1 MSDQGARW
9 CETKSFHGRE
19 GVIGGG
25 ENASCSEKEDL
36 NDRPVRGGTGGENQT
51 EENVF
56 QCESV
61 RETRGHR
68 KERMDPHVER
78 YASGREGVWEG
89 ASSGGRRDGKA
100 HGAHLG
106 EGDKSVASYNT
117 HNVGGKHARQ
127 RLRRGG
133 NWEDLR
139 SCEGPEGAGARS
151 REAGGTGW
159 GGQCRRSPS
168 PGAWGRKERRERRG
182 RWRDREWRQERW
194 RKYRSRSRLP
204 RKGGRRGRSR
214 SSQGRGRERGER
226 WGEEGGRY
234 WHGRGSEGRTR
245 REWGGGRGDGREGG
259 RGRGRGSGRT
269 DGSGEGGSSRPGRR
283 GSRSEAEGYQE
294 GRGGRGGGWRQQRGR
309 SSGREDGRRWS
320 GSSEGARAGSEGRES
335 DGSRDD
341 RVGHYEGREGD
352 MIRGRYE
359 VLGDVGMGTFGR
371 VVQCL
376 DRKRGREVAVKVVR
390 SIPRYTESAL
400 VEADILGA
408 VNEAGGRGLSH
419 CVQLFRDFVFQVMG
433 REGRRLSGT
442 SPSLSLVPPPRPP
455 PLPQEHCCLVFERL
469 GTSLYDFM
477 KAHDYQPYPL
487 FPHVRDF
494 ARQLLEA
501 LEFLEGLRLV
511 HTDLKPENVLLCGT
525 GEATQEKGGRP
536 FLVPAS
542 TKVKVIDFGG
552 ATFDDDA
559 RKSTIINTRQYRAPE
574 VILEIGWSYP
584 SDLWSVGC
592 IIAELYK
599 GDVLF
604 ATHNNTEHLA
614 LMERCLGPF
623 PRHMLEESREVA
635 PKFFDMS
642 PQGKGRSRWRE
653 DLDAESQRHVR
664 RMPWL
669 SEVFQ
674 EDKDSGIVEVVQGL
688 LEIDPRKRL
697 TATQA
702 LKMPFFAGPF
712 DGR

>member
-1 MSDQGARW
+1 MHRGGGGRNGHGRVCSREADRGGVPAHGSKNGYNPDPVSDQGARW

-226 WGEEGGRY
+226 WGEGGAPDGRTGVEREGPRVLAAGAQGRRPRGIRRGGGGEGEGG
-234 WHGRGSEGRTR
+234 GSSGDGARGGRTV
-245 REWGGGRGDGREGG
+245 GDGVGAARG
-259 RGRGRGSGRT
+259 RGRGR
-269 DGSGEGGSSRPGRR
+269 
-283 GSRSEAEGYQE
+283 
-294 GRGGRGGGWRQQRGR
+294 RGGRATARGTTGWGTT
-309 SSGREDGRRWS
+309 
-320 GSSEGARAGSEGRES
+320 RAG
-335 DGSRDD
+335 
-341 RVGHYEGREGD
+341 
-352 MIRGRYE
+352 RG
-359 VLGDVGMGTFGR
+359 T
-371 VVQCL
+371 
-376 DRKRGREVAVKVVR
+376 
-390 SIPRYTESAL
+390 
-400 VEADILGA
+400 
-408 VNEAGGRGLSH
+408 
-419 CVQLFRDFVFQVMG
+419 
-433 REGRRLSGT
+433 
-442 SPSLSLVPPPRPP
+442 
-455 PLPQEHCCLVFERL
+455 
-469 GTSLYDFM
+469 
-477 KAHDYQPYPL
+477 
-487 FPHVRDF
+487 
-494 ARQLLEA
+494 
-501 LEFLEGLRLV
+501 
-511 HTDLKPENVLLCGT
+511 
-525 GEATQEKGGRP
+525 
-536 FLVPAS
+536 
-542 TKVKVIDFGG
+542 
-552 ATFDDDA
+552 
-559 RKSTIINTRQYRAPE
+559 
-574 VILEIGWSYP
+574 
-584 SDLWSVGC
+584 
-592 IIAELYK
+592 
-599 GDVLF
+599 
-604 ATHNNTEHLA
+604 
-614 LMERCLGPF
+614 
-623 PRHMLEESREVA
+623 
-635 PKFFDMS
+635 
-642 PQGKGRSRWRE
+642 
-653 DLDAESQRHVR
+653 
-664 RMPWL
+664 
-669 SEVFQ
+669 
-674 EDKDSGIVEVVQGL
+674 
-688 LEIDPRKRL
+688 
-697 TATQA
+697 
-702 LKMPFFAGPF
+702 
-712 DGR
+712 